1 MLTVSRFAIDAHRSP
16 HIGPVEVQIA
26 CTDAEMHGCACGEV
40 ECVQIIPG
48 CPSSVQG
55 VIFPSIV
62 AGASGLPEEADRRSP
77 NGWHEVRAASRADR
91 DPLAM
96 VCG

>member
-1 MLTVSRFAIDAHRSP
+1 
-16 HIGPVEVQIA
+16 
-26 CTDAEMHGCACGEV
+26 
-40 ECVQIIPG
+40 
-48 CPSSVQG
+48 VQG
-55 VIFPSIV
+55 VIFPSII

-77 NGWHEVRAASRADR
+77 NGWHEVHAASRADR